1 MPRSETKPIR
11 LLLVDDHEVLRI
23 GLRTLFTEAGGF
35 QVVGEAGTM
44 ADAVA
49 DALRLKPKVVL
60 MDVRLPDGSGIEA
73 CRTIRTAHP
82 ETRVLF
88 LTSFADD
95 DAVLA
100 TILAGADGFLLKEVS
115 SEQLI
120 DAVKTVAG
128 GQSILDPAVTRRVLA
143 KVKTL
148 SAPQE
153 KRDPLSPQEER
164 VLALVAEGKT
174 NKEIAV
180 SLNLSEKTV
189 GHYLENIFQKLQITR
204 RAQAAVYF
212 TQQHPKQ

>member
-82 ETRVLF
+82 ETGNE
-88 LTSFADD
+88 SA
-95 DAVLA
+95 
-100 TILAGADGFLLKEVS
+100 LLD
-115 SEQLI
+115 L
-120 DAVKTVAG
+120 
-128 GQSILDPAVTRRVLA
+128 LRR
-143 KVKTL
+143 
-148 SAPQE
+148 
-153 KRDPLSPQEER
+153 R
-164 VLALVAEGKT
+164 
-174 NKEIAV
+174 
-180 SLNLSEKTV
+180 
-189 GHYLENIFQKLQITR
+189 
-204 RAQAAVYF
+204 
-212 TQQHPKQ
+212 